1 MSIKTK
7 GGFDM
12 SKKKVVAAVGM
23 ALALS
28 AGQLMAQETTSTG
41 AVQSTTVTCADLN
54 WSAEVLAL
62 NPDIAAM
69 CQTVYEKD
77 GKLYAKTSVE
87 VVRVRGNTMTF
98 RPKHTDGTLGDS
110 RSVTLD
116 SSWRANIA
124 GRSYRASDLS
134 RGQELN
140 VYLPEDRFALAV
152 VDDDGLDDSDMM
164 DIGAAT
170 EMPTTASPLFL
181 IGLAGGAFLALGGLL
196 SGVRRRFS

>member
-12 SKKKVVAAVGM
+12 SKKKKVVAAVGM

-69 CQTVYEKD
+69 CQSVYEKD
-77 GKLYAKTSVE
+77 GELYAKASIE
-87 VVRVRGNTMTF
+87 VVRVRGNRMTF
-98 RPKHTDGTLGDS
+98 RPLHTDGTMGDS
-110 RSVTLD
+110 RSVQLD
-116 SSWRANIA
+116 SAWRAEIG
-124 GRSYRASDLS
+124 GRSY
-134 RGQELN
+134 
-140 VYLPEDRFALAV
+140 
-152 VDDDGLDDSDMM
+152 
-164 DIGAAT
+164 
-170 EMPTTASPLFL
+170 
-181 IGLAGGAFLALGGLL
+181 
-196 SGVRRRFS
+196 